1 MTTRIE
7 ELEKEHEELK
17 NKLDIAVQRREY
29 MEKKLFESSYIMDTV
44 IENTVRDI
52 HDSMDKEFLDA
63 VKKYAAKN
71 PKRVGGYD

>member
-1 MTTRIE
+1 MSRIE

-29 MEKKLFESSYIMDTV
+29 MENKIFESSYITDKIT
-44 IENTVRDI
+44 EDCVRDI
-52 HDSMDKEFLDA
+52 YDSIDKEFLDV

-71 PKRVGGYD
+71 PKRVGGL